1 VSSDQIIQRRREE
14 ISQAIADGTI
24 AAKHSLSKDGKLV
37 KAARQNTLTNF
48 FSKRGAEDVAQ
59 KSPAAKEN
67 VNSPPKKGLFKYL
80 GKEPR
85 ESVDS
90 NATNADSAVEGT
102 DKTGSEGD
110 STHDEAQAV
119 RRCHLQK
126 GILQSAFSLHL
137 AFLYSLTYF
146 WSTHNFEKGGRRRI
160 RARDDS

>member
-1 VSSDQIIQRRREE
+1 VSSDKIIQQRREE

-24 AAKHSLSKDGKLV
+24 AAKHSLNKDGKLV

-48 FSKRGAEDVAQ
+48 FSKRAAEDVAQ

-90 NATNADSAVEGT
+90 NATKADSAVEGT
-102 DKTGSEGD
+102 EKAGSEGD
-110 STHDEAQAV
+110 STHDDSIHDEAQAV
-119 RRCHLQK
+119 RPVCHLQK
-126 GILQSAFSLHL
+126 GILHQYSRCISL
-137 AFLYSLTYF
+137 FF
-146 WSTHNFEKGGRRRI
+146 
-160 RARDDS
+160 